1 MFIHTRQS
9 RPVAPIDQRQ
19 AVLWVARGG
28 CKDLDAHRL
37 ALVQARLQQVG
48 DWVRVVERRSNAL
61 ARVSWRGALD
71 HGAVARGREGA
82 RAVGVGVPTR
92 VAGCMRGR

>member
-1 MFIHTRQS
+1 MF
-9 RPVAPIDQRQ
+9 
-19 AVLWVARGG
+19 WVARGG
-28 CKDLDAHRL
+28 CQDLNPHGL

-48 DWVRVVERRSNAL
+48 DGVRVVERRRHAL